1 MDNRSCGMKTSP
13 LHTHKKQGETRM
25 KIQHNKITT
34 MTTIVTVF
42 AIAAIFL
49 GTSTLPAYATL
60 VRDFGPW
67 SLTYSTPSGCNNTQ
81 TCASASTSGKNEII
95 AYATFQTD
103 DEVAN
108 AVNNDNNVNVGSS
121 PSLTTSAS
129 SVYFEIGATYAGDML
144 PATNGQTAYWI
155 TNTIF
160 QNGSNYYAQC
170 SLPTVTGSGVMSDT
184 VAVSCYE
191 SNSGSNTYY
200 EAPYHGVE
208 AFNLQNSIGTSKVDF
223 WNSPYNAQTNYLEIC
238 DSC

>member
-1 MDNRSCGMKTSP
+1 
-13 LHTHKKQGETRM
+13 M
-25 KIQHNKITT
+25 KIQNNKIKSV
-34 MTTIVTVF
+34 TTIVAIV
-42 AIAAIFL
+42 AIASVIL
-49 GTSTLPAYATL
+49 GQSTLPAYATMI
-60 VRDFGPW
+60 RDFGPW

-81 TCASASTSGKNEII
+81 TCASAATSGVNKII
-95 AYATFQTD
+95 AYATFETD

-129 SVYFEIGATYAGDML
+129 SVYFEVGATYSGDFL
-144 PATNGQTAYWI
+144 PATNGETAYWI

-160 QNGSNYYAQC
+160 ENGSNPVNQC
-170 SLPTVTGSGVMSDT
+170 SLPTVTGSGVVSDT
-184 VAVSCYE
+184 VAVSCRM
-191 SNSGSNTYY
+191 SNSGTNTYY

-208 AFNLQNSIGTSKVDF
+208 AFNLQNSVGTSKADF